1 MLPVSVHV
9 SRLLSRLENTTRLS
23 GSIKG
28 VNHSWPRYS
37 LVSRRV
43 ASRRVV
49 SCRVV
54 RKNSRGTRTIEARFT
69 DADRAPNGNRLRDDL
84 SPLACIS
91 PKHRPR
97 LDRNGHIIRN
107 NLNAMIRG
115 PTFSRSLWNLAW
127 NNFIAPL
134 KRVCSSLIVRGSRDG
149 FIYALWDTNF
159 DFNKLTRR
167 D

>member
-28 VNHSWPRYS
+28 VNHSWLLLS
-37 LVSRRV
+37 
-43 ASRRVV
+43 RVV
-49 SCRVV
+49 ACRVV

-69 DADRAPNGNRLRDDL
+69 DADRVSNGNRLRDDL

-91 PKHRPR
+91 PKHRLR

-107 NLNAMIRG
+107 NLNAVIRG
-115 PTFSRSLWNLAW
+115 PTFSRR
-127 NNFIAPL
+127 L
-134 KRVCSSLIVRGSRDG
+134 KSCVE
-149 FIYALWDTNF
+149 
-159 DFNKLTRR
+159 
-167 D
+167 

>member
-37 LVSRRV
+37 LVSCRV
-43 ASRRVV
+43 A

-134 KRVCSSLIVRGSRDG
+134 KRVCSSLIVRGSRNG

-159 DFNKLTRR
+159 NLINLR